1 MSLAESVGDDSSFKE
16 GKKINSTLQ
25 WLRPLIA
32 APQPRAK
39 VVAKA
44 SPLQFC
50 CPPLSL
56 GRNFRGKR
64 LVIECKKKKR
74 NRLCWNLSRWTLNI
88 FLLLGKNLT
97 KKNQI
102 PETLSEFLRMLR
114 PSVCYASLSL
124 RELDYY
130 FSEVSLWPGVENLC
144 NYSPHDAEPATFF
157 CCARTNIPSKQ
168 RRNDS

>member
-64 LVIECKKKKR
+64 LVIECKKKK
-74 NRLCWNLSRWTLNI
+74 
-88 FLLLGKNLT
+88 
-97 KKNQI
+97 KK
-102 PETLSEFLRMLR
+102 PLMLEFVKMDAQHFPSAREKPDKEKSNPGDALRVPPDA
-114 PSVCYASLSL
+114 PSVRLL
-124 RELDYY
+124 RVTQL
-130 FSEVSLWPGVENLC
+130 
-144 NYSPHDAEPATFF
+144 A
-157 CCARTNIPSKQ
+157 
-168 RRNDS
+168 